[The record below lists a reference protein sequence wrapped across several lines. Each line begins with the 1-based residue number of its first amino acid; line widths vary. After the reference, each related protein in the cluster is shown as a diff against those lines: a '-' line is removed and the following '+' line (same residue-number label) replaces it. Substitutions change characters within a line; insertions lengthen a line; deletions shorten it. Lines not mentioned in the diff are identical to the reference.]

1 MKHPRE
7 HWQTWLKVLLGLALL
22 FFALRA
28 GFRPD
33 TLTKALA
40 GINLFWVFAAL
51 GLVVLGTAGKAL
63 RWSLL
68 LTGVPPAPGPSQTW
82 GPLLTGQAFNML
94 AWARMGDLVR
104 IWLLASQTRAAM
116 PAVAT
121 TLVIEDVFDL
131 VTYGSLALFLSAD
144 LAAIPTAV
152 GRVPAII
159 GVALLGA
166 AVLGLLVYR
175 GDALARLVAATWQ
188 RLHLPAGGRV
198 AGWLDSAV
206 AALVPLKQGRRFWP
220 ILLLTVVIW
229 LASWFT
235 NVWLFS
241 AFDLNLPPAAGLLVL
256 VLIIV
261 GVSPGLMPT
270 NIGPFYFLTVL
281 ALQQYAVD
289 PVVALAYAA
298 VLHAMVTGVPVLGA
312 AIHLADQWRRSG
324 QRPRLTPPFTPS
336 NP

>member
-1 MKHPRE
+1 MKHFRE
-7 HWQTWLKVLLGLALL
+7 HWQTWLKIALGLALL
-22 FFALRA
+22 LFALQA

-33 TLTKALA
+33 TLLNALA
-40 GINLFWVFAAL
+40 AINWVWALAAL
-51 GLVVLGTAGKAL
+51 GLVLFGTLCKAV

-68 LTGVPPAPGPSQTW
+68 LTGVPPAPGTSQTW

-104 IWLLASQTRAAM
+104 IWLLSSQTRAAM

-152 GRVPAII
+152 GRVPAMAA
-159 GVALLGA
+159 VALIGA
-166 AVLGLLVYR
+166 VALGLLVYQGETLAR
-175 GDALARLVAATWQ
+175 IIANSWERLRLPARTRVEGWVESAVKALA
-188 RLHLPAGGRV
+188 
-198 AGWLDSAV
+198 
-206 AALVPLKQGRRFWP
+206 PLKQGSRFWP
-220 ILLLTVVIW
+220 ILLLTIIIW

-235 NVWLFS
+235 NVWLFN
-241 AFDLNLPPAAGLLVL
+241 AFDLNLPPTAGLLVL

-298 VLHAMVTGVPVLGA
+298 VLHAMVTGVPILGA
-312 AIHLADQWRRSG
+312 VAHLADQWRRSG
-324 QRPRLTPPFTPS
+324 QMPRLTPPVTTES
-336 NP
+336 